1 MTLDLTKL
9 PYRPNVGIVLLNA
22 EGGIFVGERLNS
34 PGAWQMPQGGI
45 DEGEDPQTA
54 VLRELE
60 EETGLPAS
68 AVRIEAQ
75 SSDWITYDLPEHLI
89 AGFWGGKYRGQKQL
103 WFVIR
108 LTGSEDQISIETEEP
123 EFAQWKWSNK
133 TDLVNEIV
141 PFKKDIYEKVVAEFE
156 TYL

>member
-75 SSDWITYDLPEHLI
+75 SSDWIAYDLPEHLI
-89 AGFWGGKYRGQKQL
+89 PGFWGGKYRGQKQL

-141 PFKKDIYEKVVAEFE
+141 PFKKDIYEKVVSEFE